1 MGSKRELHLG
11 YNVLADG
18 MHPAAW
24 RAPYTDPVGP
34 LSRDWWVHVA
44 QVAERG
50 TFDAVFLADSPS
62 LWSTAKPGRFEPTI
76 LHTYLA
82 AKTERI
88 GLIATLSSSFESPYN
103 LARRVASLD
112 HLSGGRVAWNVVTN
126 AQAQTAAN
134 FSAQPHLSRE
144 DRYRKSEE
152 FVEVVRK
159 LWDSWE
165 DDAVVADQATGVY
178 ADPDRVHQ
186 VDHHGEFFDVAGP
199 LTVPRSP
206 QGQPVIFQAGGSP
219 SFFEAAARS
228 ADAVFCALGSI
239 PHARVFG
246 EELHR
251 RMARHGR
258 SPDSIRIM
266 PGLAVVLGGT
276 EAEAHRRWD
285 ELNQIAGENRLVG
298 FARQLGV
305 EPGVLSWDSPLP
317 QWLIESTELSST
329 GSQGG
334 REIILDI
341 ARRDP
346 HLTARQLMDRV
357 ITTHRLVV
365 GAPEQVADSIQ
376 EWFEAGVVDGF
387 NIQPDVNPSGGEAF
401 VDHVVPLLRAR
412 GIFRHEYAGATLRE
426 HLGLPRPLS
435 RYAAAPVAEA
445 LTAEA

>member
-1 MGSKRELHLG
+1 MRAKRELHLG

-34 LSRDWWVHVA
+34 LTRDWWVHVA
-44 QVAERG
+44 KVAERG

-62 LWSTAKPGRFEPTI
+62 LWSTDKPGRFEPTI

-126 AQAQTAAN
+126 AQAQAAAN

-165 DDAVVADQATGVY
+165 DDAVVADQASGVY
-178 ADPDRVHQ
+178 ADADRVHQ
-186 VDHHGEFFDVAGP
+186 IDHHGEFFDVAGP

-239 PHARVFG
+239 PHARSFG

-276 EAEAHRRWD
+276 EAEAHRRFD
-285 ELNQIAGENRLVG
+285 ELNQIAGEDRLVG

-305 EPGVLSWDSPLP
+305 EPDVLSWDGPLP
-317 QWLIESTELSST
+317 QWLIKSSELSST

-346 HLTARQLMDRV
+346 SLTARQLMDRV

-365 GAPEQVADSIQ
+365 GTPEQVADSIE
-376 EWFEAGVVDGF
+376 EWFQAGVVDGF

-401 VDHVVPLLRAR
+401 VEHVVPLLRAR
-412 GIFRHEYAGATLRE
+412 GIFRHEYAGTTLRE

-435 RYAAAPVAEA
+435 RYAEAAVADA
-445 LTAEA
+445 LSAGA